1 MKKQL
6 TKTVAA
12 MILLASGFLASAND
26 SKREV
31 SLTTKNQKEVV
42 LKMNNIKEGTQI
54 SLLSA
59 DGKLLFQDRVGASE
73 YGKVFNLSSL
83 EKGKLQL
90 EIENDETLEVM
101 SVEVTDDAAWIQ
113 SGSQQVIQKPIV
125 KHNGE
130 GMKIY
135 FGEEHSSMKI
145 AIFDQQGSVAFRDNV
160 KSEDGSLKR
169 YDISKLSS
177 GQYNIQFT
185 ADGRSFYHTI
195 TLD

>member
-31 SLTTKNQKEVV
+31 SLTTKNQKAVI

-54 SLLSA
+54 SLLGA
-59 DGKLLFQDRVGASE
+59 DGKVLFQDKAGENE
-73 YGKVFNLSSL
+73 YGKVFNLSKL
-83 EKGKLQL
+83 EKGELQL
-90 EIENDETLEVM
+90 EIENEETLEVM
-101 SVEVTDDAAWIQ
+101 SIEVTEDAAWIQ
-113 SGSQQVIQKPIV
+113 SGSEQVIQKPIV

-135 FGEEHSSMKI
+135 FGEGHASMKI
-145 AIFDQQGSVAFRDNV
+145 AVFDQQGSVAFRDNV